1 MRIAITLQDQKYM
14 ITAQK
19 LLLLLIVVFSSFISA
34 CTSQV
39 PNSDPQEFDSDRSFQ
54 DLEYQVGL
62 GPRVMG
68 SQSHEQVREWLVSNH
83 NDLGW
88 DVDIQSTIFEGQDVH
103 NIVAKREVNQ
113 DFPWIILGAHYDSRI
128 FADRDPL
135 PVNRTTPVPGAN
147 DGASGV
153 SVLTELARVLPADL
167 GANIWL
173 VYFDA
178 EDNGSI
184 PGGEWILGSRAF
196 VDSLEGSPDAVV
208 IVDMVADRELNIHIE
223 KNSDIK
229 LTKEIWEVAASLGYE
244 DVFINSPKYRLIDD
258 HLPFIQAGIP
268 AVDIIDFDYLY
279 WHTVADTTDKVS
291 PNSLK
296 IVGEVILEWLTNK
309 YGLNP

>member
-229 LTKEIWEVAASLGYE
+229 LTNEIWEVAASLGYE

>member
-1 MRIAITLQDQKYM
+1 MRIAITIQDEKYLVS
-14 ITAQK
+14 AQK
-19 LLLLLIVVFSSFISA
+19 LLLLLIVVFPAIISA
-34 CTSQV
+34 CSSQV
-39 PNSDPQEFDSDRSFQ
+39 PNADPQEFDSNRSFQ

-62 GPRVMG
+62 GPRVVG
-68 SQSHEQVREWLVSNH
+68 SQSHELVREWLVSTH

-88 DVDIQSTIFEGQDVH
+88 DVEIQSTIYEGQDVH
-103 NIVAKREVNQ
+103 NIVAKRDVNQ

-135 PVNRTTPVPGAN
+135 PVNRTEPVPGAN

-153 SVLTELARVLPADL
+153 SVMTELARVLPADL
-167 GANIWL
+167 QANIWL

-196 VDSLEGSPDAVV
+196 VESLEASPDAVV
-208 IVDMVADRELNIHIE
+208 ILDMVADRELNIHIE
-223 KNSDIK
+223 KNSDLK
-229 LTKEIWEVAASLGYE
+229 LTQEIWEVAASLGYE
-244 DVFINSPKYRLIDD
+244 DVFINSPKYRIIDD
-258 HLPFIQAGIP
+258 HLPFVQAGIP
-268 AVDIIDFDYLY
+268 AVDIIDFDYPY

-309 YGLNP
+309 YGVNP

>member
-1 MRIAITLQDQKYM
+1 MRIAITSQNRKYLSA
-14 ITAQK
+14 AQK
-19 LLLLLIVVFSSFISA
+19 LLLLLIVVFPSIISA

-39 PNSDPQEFDSDRSFQ
+39 PNPDPQEFDSDRAFQ

-68 SQSHEQVREWLVSNH
+68 SQSHEQVREWLVSTH
-83 NDLGW
+83 NNLGW
-88 DVDIQSTIFEGQDVH
+88 DVEIQSTIYKGQDVH
-103 NIVAKREVNQ
+103 NIVAKRDVNQ

-128 FADRDPL
+128 IADRDPL
-135 PVNRTTPVPGAN
+135 PVNRTEPVPGAN

-167 GANIWL
+167 KTNIWL

-178 EDNGSI
+178 EDNGSL
-184 PGGEWILGSRAF
+184 PGGEWILGSQAF
-196 VDSLEGSPDAVV
+196 VESLETNPDAVV

-223 KNSDIK
+223 KNSDFK
-229 LTKEIWEVAASLGYE
+229 LTQEIWEVAASLGYE
-244 DVFINSPKYRLIDD
+244 DVFINSPKYRIIDD

-268 AVDIIDFDYLY
+268 AVDIIDFDYPY
-279 WHTVADTTDKVS
+279 WHTVSDTTDKVS
-291 PNSLK
+291 PESLK
-296 IVGEVILEWLTNK
+296 IVGEVLLEWLTNK